1 MSATRSGPA
10 ATSLPATKDAARSFQ
25 DALCAELAEL
35 RVVQRKVGFL
45 LGTDEFIH
53 HERRVALVPQQLERL
68 RTDLAACGI
77 EVQLFVVQGAGDRAV
92 GPAGGPYDDGQYEA
106 VGARIVTPQEAARLD
121 GIDVFHALK
130 EPTEYEADFS
140 GLFLRVGAVH
150 LASKP
155 PGLCRLFA
163 AGNFAAVIDG
173 ATVGNC
179 SYRVHG
185 GDRTPI
191 VGSMSRFAGSLA
203 GRKVAEGL
211 DLSGIEQGKIVV
223 VGGGIAGW
231 SALLELVGR
240 ATPLVVVD
248 PWEPTRVRLR
258 STLPA
263 AGFADAQV
271 VSELTEEV
279 MEDAVGLVFAHRS
292 GAKKAEK
299 VCDYERH
306 IRRMRKGGAI
316 ADIAIDQGGSIDHD
330 GYSEEDD
337 ALASRN
343 KYRVLLSPNFF
354 YYAETNMPREE
365 PFEASRMHGDSS
377 LPYITALLGLC
388 AHLGGAAKVAEHLLE
403 KEVRVFRGEE
413 PVGDRSLLDCVAQ
426 DLRNGTQL
434 AMVDGRVTAVDPDIA
449 ADTQLMEWVE
459 GCARG

>member
-1 MSATRSGPA
+1 
-10 ATSLPATKDAARSFQ
+10 
-25 DALCAELAEL
+25 LAGLNLVKRE
-35 RVVQRKVGFL
+35 VDFL

-53 HERRVALVPQQLERL
+53 HERRVALVPRQLERL

-77 EVQLFVVQGAGDRAV
+77 DVRLSVVRGAGDRAV
-92 GPAGGPYDDGQYEA
+92 GPAGGPYDDRQYEA
-106 VGARIVTPQEAARLD
+106 VGARVVTPEEAAGLG

-130 EPTEYEADFS
+130 EPTAYEAEFS
-140 GLFLRVGAVH
+140 GPFLRVGAVH

-155 PGLCRLFA
+155 PGLCQLFA
-163 AGNFAAVIDG
+163 AGKFAAIIDG

-179 SYRVHG
+179 SYRMHG

-203 GRKVAEGL
+203 GRKVVEGL
-211 DLSGIEQGKIVV
+211 DRSGIKKGKIIV

-231 SALLELVGR
+231 SALLELQGR
-240 ATPLVVVD
+240 AEPLVVVE
-248 PWEPTRVRLR
+248 PWEPTRKHLR
-258 STLPA
+258 SALPA
-263 AGFADAQV
+263 AGFGSAQV
-271 VSELTEEV
+271 VSEFTEEII
-279 MEDAVGLVFAHRS
+279 EDAVGLVFAHRS

-337 ALASRN
+337 ALASRD
-343 KYRVLLSPNFF
+343 KYRALLSPDFF

-388 AHLGGAAKVAEHLLE
+388 AHLGDAAKVVEYLLQ

-413 PVGDRSLLDCVAQ
+413 PVGDRTLLDCVAQ

-434 AMVDGRVTAVDPDIA
+434 AMVNGRVTAVDPDIA
-449 ADTQLMEWVE
+449 ADTQLMEWIE
-459 GCARG
+459 GCSQVG